1 MTHHLVGVIGGMGPA
16 ATALFS
22 LELARRTAAQ
32 HDQDHIATLVLND
45 TEIPDRTA
53 FLLDPT
59 SPSPVDQLVYD
70 AQFLERAGC
79 TLLAMPCNTAHAFW
93 ETVQKAVDVPLVNM
107 VEEAA
112 QRCADTGAHVVGIL
126 ATEGTIVAHVYDE
139 PLARRGMRGVY
150 PSKRGQELVS
160 SMIYDKVKSGR
171 HVPAKEIEAICAE
184 MFGLGCEAIVL
195 GCTELS
201 VAFGGT
207 QTENTGALHDDAD
220 AATHPAY
227 IVDALAVLADAVI
240 KQCGHRVRI

>member
-1 MTHHLVGVIGGMGPA
+1 MTHRLVGVIGGMGPA

-32 HDQDHIATLVLND
+32 RDQDHIATLVLND
-45 TEIPDRTA
+45 TEVPDRTA
-53 FLLDPT
+53 YLLDPA
-59 SPSPVDQLVYD
+59 SPSPVDRLVHD
-70 AQFLERAGC
+70 ARFLERAGC

-93 ETVQKAVDVPLVNM
+93 KTIQEAVDVPLVNM

-112 QRCADTGAHVVGIL
+112 QRCAGLGAHIVGIL
-126 ATEGTIVAHVYDE
+126 ATEGTIAAHVYDE
-139 PLARRGMRGVY
+139 PLARLGMHGVY
-150 PSKRGQELVS
+150 PPKHGQELVN

-171 HVPAKEIEAICAE
+171 HVPAQEVEAICAE
-184 MFGLGCEAIVL
+184 MAGLGCEAIVL

-207 QTENTGALHDDAD
+207 RTGSAGALHGGMDVTAR
-220 AATHPAY
+220 PACT
-227 IVDALAVLADAVI
+227 VDALAVLADAVI